1 MLSTGKDIGAGM
13 PAAIDKGPLKGLKVI
28 ELGNLV
34 AGPFCSR
41 ILAEFGADV
50 IKIELPKE
58 GDPIRKWRVLH
69 KNGTSLW
76 WYVQSRNKRC
86 ITLDCRKPEGL
97 TILKAL
103 IREADVLV
111 ENFRPGTLA
120 KWGLSEEVLN
130 ELNPK
135 LIIARISGFGQTG
148 PYKDRVAFGA
158 IAEAISGLRYVTGY
172 PDRPPTRVGISLGDS
187 VAALYSVIGILM
199 ALYHRDVKGGSGQE
213 IDVALHE
220 AVFSLMEGMI
230 TEYDQKGVIR
240 ERTGSVLPG
249 ITPSNVYPTKDG
261 GFVVI
266 AANGDAIVRR
276 LLEVIG
282 RGDLVDDKQWAT
294 NDARAKHANAID
306 EIISDWTLGLTLDEC
321 LNRLTE
327 ADVPASRIY
336 SVVDIVK
343 DPQYQA
349 REMIL
354 EMNDPALGE
363 TKVPGVVPKLSKTP
377 GSVKWLGPEMGRH
390 NLEVLKSIG
399 LTESQIA
406 AIKEQGII

>member
-1 MLSTGKDIGAGM
+1 MAASTGR
-13 PAAIDKGPLKGLKVI
+13 GPLEGLRVI

-34 AGPFCSR
+34 AGPFCTR

-76 WYVQSRNKRC
+76 WYVQSRNKKC
-86 ITLDCRKPEGL
+86 VTLDCRKPEGL
-97 TILKAL
+97 AVLKSL
-103 IREADVLV
+103 IRETDVLV

-120 KWGLSEEVLN
+120 KWGLTGEILE

-135 LIIARISGFGQTG
+135 LIISRISGFGQSG

-158 IAEAISGLRYVTGY
+158 IAEAVSGLRYLTGY

-187 VAALYSVIGILM
+187 IAALYAVIGILM
-199 ALYHRDVKGGSGQE
+199 ALYHRDMKGGSGQD

-230 TEYDQKGVIR
+230 TEYDQNGVIR

-266 AANGDAIVRR
+266 AANGDSIVRR
-276 LLEVIG
+276 LLVAIG
-282 RGDLVDDKQWAT
+282 RKDLVEDERWVT
-294 NDARAKHANAID
+294 NDARAKHADAID
-306 EIISDWTLGLTLDEC
+306 KTINQWTLGLTLDEC
-321 LNRLTE
+321 LAHLTE

-336 SVVDIVK
+336 NVVDIIS
-343 DPQYQA
+343 DPQYQE

-354 EMNDPALGE
+354 EIADPDLGLV
-363 TKVPGVVPKLSKTP
+363 KVPGIVPKLSKTP
-377 GSVKWLGPEMGRH
+377 GRVNWLGPRLGMH
-390 NLEVLKSIG
+390 NQEVFESIN
-399 LTESQIA
+399 LTEVQIA
-406 AIKEQGII
+406 AMKEKGVI